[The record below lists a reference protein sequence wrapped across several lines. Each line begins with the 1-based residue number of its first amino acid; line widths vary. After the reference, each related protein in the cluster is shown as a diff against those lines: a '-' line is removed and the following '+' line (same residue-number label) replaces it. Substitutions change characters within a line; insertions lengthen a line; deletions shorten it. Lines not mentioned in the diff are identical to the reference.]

1 MKLELPR
8 RDFFIRQD
16 PDYEFCEYLRSKGKF
31 ILKEVVKEIKKLDPE
46 SKIDYNILY
55 DRISVWEGQRF
66 IKSNNIATLGG
77 PKYEYYFSEAALKIL
92 DRYKPSESH
101 KI

>member
-92 DRYKPSESH
+92 DRYKPSETH